1 MGVQTAATTPDLVVA
16 TGLGK
21 PNDRA
26 VVQLRIALLGGFRV
40 ERAGVT
46 LPTSAWKRRTARKL
60 TKLLATHPGH
70 ALHRDQ
76 ILEILWRDVGLNSAL
91 NSLGKALHAARRA
104 FEPHLLPRESSAY
117 LHLEDDMV
125 RLDTEHVLIDADHFQ
140 QLAGSA
146 LQLESVSAY
155 ETALAA
161 YAGELLPEDRY
172 EEWSEERRTFLAGL
186 YLQLLTGLA
195 EAFEKRG
202 AYSQAVDRLR
212 TVLRLEPTREDVHR
226 HLMRLYSEM
235 GTRHEAVRQYQIC
248 RDVLRRELN
257 LVPGQETETLYADV
271 LADRIPNQIPPLVKV
286 IDSNP
291 LPTPEHGLATP
302 LVDRDRVSQQLRQQL
317 RAEERTESIILVTGE
332 AGLGRTRLLA
342 EFVAEAERQGI
353 AVQSGGSGAHANQL
367 PQGTFAVAPEG
378 AAASRPDPV
387 RTELAQRYPTLVHVV
402 PSPGIGGQPPPVTD
416 PAGDEHLHLLPATLR
431 MLTNLAQER
440 PVLVVFGNLLDIH
453 AALSELDGP
462 VPDARGPPSL
472 PGGRGSGRIED
483 EPKEAARAGTTIP
496 ARNEG
501 RGNASA
507 LGRRG
512 ALRLRRCAA
521 PRHWGQPGAASA
533 VGKGEPAQPRRSGR
547 HRARAGRA
555 G

>member
-1 MGVQTAATTPDLVVA
+1 MSGLTAETTPGPAVV
-16 TGLGK
+16 GDSGK
-21 PNDRA
+21 PNDL

-40 ERAGVT
+40 ECASVT
-46 LPTSAWKRRTARKL
+46 LPTSAWKRRTARRL

-76 ILEILWRDVGLNSAL
+76 VLEILWRDVGLNSAL
-91 NSLGKALHAARRA
+91 NSFGKALHAARRA

-117 LHLEDDMV
+117 LHLVDDMV

-140 QLAGSA
+140 QLAVSA

-186 YLQLLTGLA
+186 YLQLLIGLA

-212 TVLRLEPTREDVHR
+212 TVLRQEPTREDVHR
-226 HLMRLYSEM
+226 RLMRLYSKM
-235 GTRHEAVRQYQIC
+235 GTRYEAVRQYQIC
-248 RDVLRRELN
+248 RDVLRRALN
-257 LVPGQETETLYADV
+257 LVPGQETEALYADV
-271 LADRIPNQIPPLVKV
+271 LADRIPNQIPALESGVKV

-291 LPTPEHGLATP
+291 LRTAEHGLATP

-317 RAEERTESIILVTGE
+317 RAEEGTESIILVAGE
-332 AGLGRTRLLA
+332 AGLGKTRLLA

-353 AVQSGGSGAHANQL
+353 ALQSGGSANQL

-378 AAASRPDPV
+378 AAASRPDPL

-402 PSPGIGGQPPPVTD
+402 PSPGIGGQLPPVAD
-416 PAGDEHLHLLPATLR
+416 PAGDEHLYLLPATLR
-431 MLTNLAQER
+431 VLANLAQER
-440 PVLVVFGNLLDIH
+440 PVLVVLGNLRDIH
-453 AALSELDGP
+453 DALYGLGGP
-462 VPDARGPPSL
+462 VPDAESDDHRFRADL
-472 PGGRGSGRIED
+472 APGG
-483 EPKEAARAGTTIP
+483 
-496 ARNEG
+496 
-501 RGNASA
+501 
-507 LGRRG
+507 
-512 ALRLRRCAA
+512 
-521 PRHWGQPGAASA
+521 
-533 VGKGEPAQPRRSGR
+533 
-547 HRARAGRA
+547 
-555 G
+555 